1 MGKIVGA
8 NTEILYV
15 LYTMYDLFMTFGRM
29 PFGRIMV

>member
-15 LYTMYDLFMTFGRM
+15 LYTMYSTVVTYEVA
-29 PFGRIMV
+29 IS